1 MTQTKPKTWRW
12 TPTSDVIMLRLR
24 SAYADGAVMIVPLSQ
39 DGREWITAKLDPV
52 DVGTL
57 HRVEGSI
64 EAMAAVMRQDGLV
77 VEVRG

>member
-1 MTQTKPKTWRW
+1 MTQTRPKTWRW

-39 DGREWITAKLDPV
+39 DGRDWVENKLDPV

>member
-1 MTQTKPKTWRW
+1 
-12 TPTSDVIMLRLR
+12 
-24 SAYADGAVMIVPLSQ
+24 MIVPLSQ
-39 DGREWITAKLDPV
+39 DGRDWVENKLDPV